1 MGLSHS
7 KAHPRVIKVTPLQ
20 SQETETP
27 STSPVFFA
35 LSQNL
40 EERSSYSLTSLQDQN
55 QTLEGQLPPLR
66 ETWYGRLP
74 AVSRAMYLDIP
85 LKHEETS
92 IIKRHP
98 PRRIQKLEP
107 IDLPQAIT
115 SERLLCQQEA
125 RTKPSEKQENEKKIH
140 LPMYTSGKRQYL
152 HKMKM
157 LELNRKRQEAQ
168 MELRKS
174 LLSKAM
180 LDMQKMKDHNGNK
193 ITQSKP
199 RSKGYDILTIL
210 PDDNTNRDPGNPQD
224 EELLDFHTENDY
236 RVRKIGKLETWLR
249 EQEAQGQLLWD
260 SSSSDSGELEKDER
274 RSQAL
279 VRTKTEKIPL
289 YGDFY
294 DNA

>member
-27 STSPVFFA
+27 STGPVFFA

-55 QTLEGQLPPLR
+55 RTLEGQLPPLR
-66 ETWYGRLP
+66 ETWYGRLS